1 MLMSVQVEGIRPP
14 AATGRSSPRNRIY
27 PHRSVRSVPL
37 TAARVIAGVV
47 LALLLSSLNAYYA
60 VPIMELHSIV
70 AAKLVDLAGLPV
82 TAWPPVD
89 VFPGLQPGSAPMIE
103 IPAFS
108 QVSTGARIALIAS
121 IVMLLIAAA
130 RFSLFRNLA
139 YFLIVL
145 LALSAG
151 RNLVFET
158 FRLQSTMFGQV
169 WLRQEMLVW
178 LVMPWV
184 LLLLFVLPHP
194 RVAGGLGWVI
204 FLYAYGFFYSAVRMV
219 FILGVMHYTGLLFM
233 PVLWFAFGT
242 LSDLLYVLF
251 FYSIAVNRVSGELW
265 GTRSAWQSHF

>member
-1 MLMSVQVEGIRPP
+1 MSVQVEGIRPP
-14 AATGRSSPRNRIY
+14 APTGRSSPRNRIY

-37 TAARVIAGVV
+37 TTARVAAGVV
-47 LALLLSSLNAYYA
+47 LALLLTALTAYYA

-70 AAKLVDLAGLPV
+70 AAKMVELAGLPV
-82 TAWPPVD
+82 TGWTPVD
-89 VFPGLQPGSAPMIE
+89 VFPGLQPGSAPVIE
-103 IPAFS
+103 IPTFA
-108 QVSTGARIALIAS
+108 QVSTCARFALIAS
-121 IVMLLIAAA
+121 IVLLLIAAA

-139 YFLIVL
+139 YFLIAL
-145 LALSAG
+145 LAVSAG
-151 RNLVFET
+151 ASLVFDT
-158 FRLQSTMFGQV
+158 FRLQSTMFGQI

-194 RVAGGLGWVI
+194 RLASGLGWVV
-204 FLYAYGFFYSAVRMV
+204 FLYAYGFFYSALRMV

-251 FYSIAVNRVSGELW
+251 FYSIAVNRMSGELW
-265 GTRSAWQSHF
+265 GARSAWQSHF

>member
-1 MLMSVQVEGIRPP
+1 MSVQVEGIRPP
-14 AATGRSSPRNRIY
+14 AATGRSAPRNRIY

-37 TAARVIAGVV
+37 TTTRVVGGIV
-47 LALLLSSLNAYYA
+47 LAFLLTALTAYYA
-60 VPIMELHSIV
+60 VPIMEVHSIV

-89 VFPGLQPGSAPMIE
+89 VFPGLQPGSAPAID

-108 QVSTGARIALIAS
+108 QVSSGARLALIAS
-121 IVMLLIAAA
+121 ILVLLIAAA

-139 YFLIVL
+139 YFLIIL
-145 LALSAG
+145 LAVSAG
-151 RNLVFET
+151 ANLVFDT
-158 FRLQSTMFGQV
+158 FRLQSEMFGQI

-178 LVMPWV
+178 LVTPWV

-194 RVAGGLGWVI
+194 RLASGLGWVV
-204 FLYAYGFFYSAVRMV
+204 FLYIYGFFYSAMRMV

-251 FYSIAVNRVSGELW
+251 FYSLAVNRVSGELW
-265 GTRSAWQSHF
+265 GARSAWQSHF

>member
-1 MLMSVQVEGIRPP
+1 MSVQVEGIRPP

-37 TAARVIAGVV
+37 TAPRAIAGVV
-47 LALLLSSLNAYYA
+47 LAALLTALTAYFA
-60 VPIMELHSIV
+60 VPIMELHSTV
-70 AAKLVDLAGLPV
+70 AAKLAGLAGLPV
-82 TAWPPVD
+82 TAWTPVD
-89 VFPGLQPGSAPMIE
+89 VFPGLQPGSAPVID

-108 QVSTGARIALIAS
+108 QVSSGARLALIGS
-121 IVMLLIAAA
+121 ILMLLIAAA

-145 LALSAG
+145 LAVSAG
-151 RNLVFET
+151 ANLVFDS
-158 FRLQSTMFGQV
+158 FQLQSTMFGQI

-194 RVAGGLGWVI
+194 RLAGGLGWVV
-204 FLYAYGFFYSAVRMV
+204 FLYAYGFFYSAMRMV
-219 FILGVMHYTGLLFM
+219 FILGAMHYTGLLFM

-265 GTRSAWQSHF
+265 GARSAWQSHF